1 MQNPVIDAQVSKLI
15 EENEEMKNKISELEK
30 LVQQNQ
36 RNDVHDLKE
45 MLIQIKEFN
54 EKLLSFQNTIAVLT
68 ARKEWID
75 AFVEKIKKIL
85 PVI

>member
-15 EENEEMKNKISELEK
+15 EENEELKNRISELEK
-30 LVQQNQ
+30 TVQQNQ

-45 MLIQIKEFN
+45 MLSQIKEFN
-54 EKLLSFQNTIAVLT
+54 EKLLDFSNTIQVLQ

-75 AFVEKIKKIL
+75 AIIEKIKKIL
-85 PVI
+85 PII

>member
-15 EENEEMKNKISELEK
+15 EENEELKNRINELEK
-30 LVQQNQ
+30 TVQENQ

-54 EKLLSFQNTIAVLT
+54 EKLVDFSNTIQVLQT
-68 ARKEWID
+68 RKEWID
-75 AFVEKIKKIL
+75 KIIEKIKKIL
-85 PVI
+85 PI